1 MTDPFSLRAM
11 AVRTARPPRL
21 LSAITLT
28 TAALTCGAA
37 PLEVKVAQGTLLGTL
52 DAQGVKFL
60 GVPYAAPPVGERRWR
75 PPAPAAPWQGKRDA
89 TQLASAC
96 PQAASPFGPASTNE
110 DCLYANI
117 FVPPG
122 SVPTSKLPVFVW
134 IHGGAFV
141 SGTGNDFDG
150 STLAASGGMVVVTL
164 NYRLGIFGFLA
175 HPDLSL
181 ESTPGGSGNFGL
193 QDQQAALA
201 WVRDNITAFGGDPSS
216 VTIAGQSAGGLSVL
230 SHLASP
236 AAKGLFHRAIV
247 QSGTY
252 RLRWTTLQTRETQGK
267 QWATDLGCGQSKVTS
282 CLRAQPVDRL
292 LSLGDT
298 GDSTKNALAWGPV
311 AGAAPLQTQPMITF
325 LGGTFNR
332 VPVLMGNTRDEGQ
345 LFTALS
351 FDEQGKSLTADAY
364 PATVKALVGGIA
376 GPLAVQR
383 YPLSKYADPYTAY
396 ATLYGD
402 SGLACGGVILQDALS
417 SHTPT
422 QVYELNDPSAG
433 TVYLATRSHAFGST
447 HTSDV
452 PFLFP
457 VVRGHAGVQ
466 SPKVFTA
473 DEQVLAQT
481 MRSLWSS
488 FARQGR
494 AGGDHLPTWPLYTSM
509 SEPFL
514 SLEAPT
520 PVVRTQLGEEHQCS
534 FWKPLL
540 TLAALLPASLTGAP
554 Y

>member
-1 MTDPFSLRAM
+1 MTPSFTRHAM
-11 AVRTARPPRL
+11 AVRMARARHQLTA
-21 LSAITLT
+21 AITLT
-28 TAALTCGAA
+28 AAALSCSAA
-37 PLEVKVAQGTLLGTL
+37 PLAVQVVQGTLVGTQ
-52 DAQGVKFL
+52 DAQGARFL

-75 PPAPAAPWQGKRDA
+75 PPAPAAAWQGQRDA
-89 TQLASAC
+89 TRLASAC
-96 PQAASPFGPASTNE
+96 PQSPSPFGPASTNE

-122 SVPTSKLPVFVW
+122 TLPGAKLPVFVW

-141 SGTGNDFDG
+141 SGSGNDFDG
-150 STLAASGGMVVVTL
+150 SDLAASGDMIVVTL

-175 HPDLSL
+175 HPDLSS

-201 WVRDNITAFGGDPSS
+201 WVRDNIKAFGGDPTR

-252 RLRWTTLQTRETQGK
+252 RLKWTTLQSREAQGK
-267 QWATDLGCGQSKVTS
+267 QWAAALGCDSQVAT
-282 CLRAQPVDRL
+282 CLRAQPVERL
-292 LSLGDT
+292 LALGDT
-298 GDSTKNALAWGPV
+298 GNATQNALAWGPV
-311 AGAAPLQTQPMITF
+311 AGAAPLQTQPLVTF
-325 LGGTFNR
+325 LAGTFNR

-345 LFTALS
+345 FFTALG

-364 PATVKALVGGIA
+364 PAAVKALVGGIA
-376 GPLAVQR
+376 GPLALQR
-383 YPLSKYADPYTAY
+383 YPLSKFVDPYTAY

-402 SGLACGGVILQDALS
+402 SGLACGGVILQNTLS

-422 QVYELNDPSAG
+422 QVYELNAPLAG
-433 TVYLATRSHAFGST
+433 TVYFPTRSHAFGST

-457 VVRGHAGVQ
+457 GVRGHGDVQ
-466 SPKVFTA
+466 SPKVFTP

-481 MRSLWSS
+481 MRGLWSS

-494 AGGDHLPTWPLYTSM
+494 AGGGLLPTWPQYTSTTG
-509 SEPFL
+509 SYL
-514 SLEAPT
+514 SLEAPM
-520 PVVRTQLGEEHQCS
+520 PVVRTGLGDAHQCS

-540 TLAALLPASLTGAP
+540 TLAALLPSSLTGAP